1 VNQSQPFQLSATV
14 KLDGSGNGTAQ
25 LGPQSAVR
33 WEPSLVAIQTVNQSI
48 TTVPSCAI
56 YSGSSPTASNLID
69 QTYNGQ
75 NNSSTKIAGQ
85 VLYQGQ
91 NVFAVWTGGVPG
103 DTATLRVSGN
113 SVAGYR

>member
-33 WEPSLVAIQTVNQSI
+33 WEPSLVAIQTVNQSV
-48 TTVPSCAI
+48 TTVPACAI
-56 YSGSSPTASNLID
+56 YAGSVVTPSTLVD

-75 NNSSTKIAGQ
+75 NNSSTKIDGQ
-85 VLYQGQ
+85 ILYQGQ
-91 NVFAVWTGGVPG
+91 YVYAVWTGGVPG
-103 DTATLRVSGN
+103 DTATLRVTGN
-113 SVAGYR
+113 QIAGYR